1 MKTKK
6 PIRTKYICNGRKMN
20 SYEDVLDYCSKHKFR
35 ITNTETIAKGVCL
48 ISVSSR

>member
-6 PIRTKYICNGRKMN
+6 TFRTKYICNGRKMN
-20 SYEDVLDYCSKHKFR
+20 SYEDVLDYCNKHKFR

-48 ISVSSR
+48 INVSSR